1 MQLNTIQETAQ
12 RQKLLLTPEMR
23 QSLKILQ
30 MPLSELQHEV
40 MRELDEN
47 PLLEVASNEE
57 SKIDAHDQKDEN
69 VAPKT
74 RADTD
79 EERWLQNIVKNAE
92 DREYSGIDHRESA
105 DLFNLVVA
113 KRTLKDYLKEQL
125 LDLNEPES
133 MIAICDYI
141 IENIDERGYLSCP
154 VAELAA
160 DLQVPPKRLEYALEL
175 VQEFQPW
182 GVAARD
188 LKECLTI
195 QLWKKQLWDEAVGRM
210 VTQCLELIAAN
221 KVREIAREL
230 ELDLGEVRRYC
241 QIIRSLEPKPARG
254 FFTGN
259 PDCYIVPEAYII
271 KSAGQ
276 LVILMNDNILPK
288 LTVNGLYQKIIK
300 QHDDVKNF
308 GYVKAKVNSAMLL
321 IKGIEHRKMTLYNIL
336 DQIVALQKDYFCR
349 GEANLK
355 PMSIAEIAGGL
366 NIHESTVSRAI
377 RDKYISTPFKT
388 VKLKDLFSGALGLT
402 ATEESISVKL
412 VKKKIQQLIAGE
424 NKTKPLSDQDICN
437 ILKRLGI
444 VISRRT
450 VAKYREAMA
459 IGSSAKRRM

>member
-74 RADTD
+74 RADTDEADID

-241 QIIRSLEPKPARG
+241 QIIRSLEPKLARG

-321 IKGIEHRKMTLYNIL
+321 IKGIEHRKTTLYNIL

-355 PMSIAEIAGGL
+355 PMSIARKSPAGLISMSQLSVGRL
-366 NIHESTVSRAI
+366 ETNISALHLRRSNSKICFRA
-377 RDKYISTPFKT
+377 
-388 VKLKDLFSGALGLT
+388 L
-402 ATEESISVKL
+402 L
-412 VKKKIQQLIAGE
+412 V
-424 NKTKPLSDQDICN
+424 
-437 ILKRLGI
+437 
-444 VISRRT
+444 
-450 VAKYREAMA
+450 
-459 IGSSAKRRM
+459 